1 MSTDTVVPN
10 THTHR
15 LSVVAVGQATGLFLM
30 LSFLF
35 CIALGLVSTR
45 ADLHNAWFAL
55 LPGVT
60 WLSWKSVLLG
70 IAETVAYGWYV
81 ALVFVPLYNWAA
93 ARRNA
98 KASEGVT

>member
-1 MSTDTVVPN
+1 MTVGLTMS
-10 THTHR
+10 
-15 LSVVAVGQATGLFLM
+15 LFLVI
-30 LSFLF
+30 SFLF

-60 WLSWKSVLLG
+60 WLSWTSVLLG
-70 IAETVAYGWYV
+70 IVETVAYGWYI

-93 ARRNA
+93 ARRYA
-98 KASEGVT
+98 KESGR